1 MKYNNNDYGNG
12 LIKKKHNSE
21 YGHILDEGTIWCIDY
36 TLGVAFP
43 TPISFAAKE
52 NGLYGSGLP
61 YKEFPDYLDFQ
72 NHLEEI
78 TGGQEVS
85 LESSASLDA
94 TKETNSIIRWNA
106 RYAI

>member
-1 MKYNNNDYGNG
+1 MKYNNGYDNDP
-12 LIKKKHNSE
+12 IKTKSNTE
-21 YGHILDEGTIWCIDY
+21 YAHIIDEGTIWFIDY
-36 TLGVAFP
+36 ILGVAFP
-43 TPISFAAKE
+43 TPIDFADKE
-52 NGLYGSGLP
+52 NGLYQSGLP

-85 LESSASLDA
+85 LESSVSFDT
-94 TKETNSIIRWNA
+94 TKETNSIIRWIA

>member
-1 MKYNNNDYGNG
+1 MKYYNGYGNE
-12 LIKKKHNSE
+12 LIKKKYDSE
-21 YGHILDEGTIWCIDY
+21 YAHILDEGTIWCIDY
-36 TLGVAFP
+36 ILGVAFP
-43 TPISFAAKE
+43 TPINFEDKE

-61 YKEFPDYLDFQ
+61 YREFPDYLDFQ

-85 LESSASLDA
+85 LESSVSLDR
-94 TKETNSIIRWNA
+94 TKETNSIIRWNT

>member
-1 MKYNNNDYGNG
+1 LKYNNGHGDVSTR
-12 LIKKKHNSE
+12 KRPDSE
-21 YGHILDEGTIWCIDY
+21 YAHILDEGTIWCIDHI
-36 TLGVAFP
+36 LGVAFP
-43 TPISFAAKE
+43 TPIDFADKE
-52 NGLYGSGLP
+52 NGLYGSGIP

-85 LESSASLDA
+85 LESSVSLDT
-94 TKETNSIIRWNA
+94 TKETNSIIRWVT